1 MTQWF
6 EPQQGGSMESNER
19 LAATTKESVNEGMQP
34 LFEEARA
41 LGVQVDSGSFNIA
54 QKQQIREDVTVA
66 SQKIGF

>member
-1 MTQWF
+1 
-6 EPQQGGSMESNER
+6 
-19 LAATTKESVNEGMQP
+19 VNEGMQP

-41 LGVQVDSGSFNIA
+41 LGVQVDSGSLNIA